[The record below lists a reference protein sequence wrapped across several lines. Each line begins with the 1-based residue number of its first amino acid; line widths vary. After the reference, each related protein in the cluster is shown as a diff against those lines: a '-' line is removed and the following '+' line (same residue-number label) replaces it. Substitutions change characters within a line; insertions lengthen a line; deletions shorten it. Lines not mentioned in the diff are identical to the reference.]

1 MQTKNSYYY
10 ISADAFFKDLAD
22 MCANE
27 TPIRDKYAVMRNV
40 FRVLVD
46 QKLVDNRLAFTGL
59 FAKVDY
65 LIKESRMPFDM
76 ARRINTTRK
85 ILFPTP
91 KDKTTFTDREL
102 TESFPHDLKAVCQ
115 FISALCDGA
124 HVPMALRKL
133 YPATDREIVWGR
145 FDERLQRVIVES
157 WDDSYITARADGAD
171 GVLRICYDTSNEY
184 LLKGDWSYLHD
195 IIRENTVLNIVSIRK
210 IDDVCYPEVIVVEP
224 DFLVDVSTIA
234 SCMETYADSPLVGLL
249 NRLKPIR
256 STAPMLLGSLAGQ
269 FLDETVKGENKS
281 YAESIKDFFS
291 KNSVRML
298 AVDIP
303 ADFHNEARRQKE
315 NISRLIGEDLPAEV
329 EGYDKEDVVLEP
341 SFFCETLGIQGRM
354 DFLQTGGSVII
365 EQKSGK
371 GDFVPFTSPHY
382 NPNVPKA
389 RESHYAQLM
398 LYRALMRYGF
408 NMRSDKLKNVFLLY
422 SKYSKGL
429 LRLGVSPDILYR
441 AMRLRNEI
449 ARQEIDFAYNGM
461 GVLTTLTADDLNEK
475 GVSGKLWNEYVC
487 PQIEELLQPVRN
499 ASPLEQAYYLRFLRF
514 IAMEHLLSKI
524 GNKTKE
530 DSGFAAKWLNSL
542 EEKKAS
548 GNIYDRMTIDRLV
561 HNGDSVESVVLLFD
575 GDVDTDMS
583 NFRMGDIVVLYPYA
597 VGRVPDVCAQMV
609 FRGTLSD
616 ITPIGITVRLRNIQM
631 GDKVFHKPD
640 SVRWAVERD
649 FFESSYNSLYSGM
662 QAFLTASK
670 RRRDL
675 ILTQREPETDT
686 TKVLAGDYGA
696 FNDLVLRAKQAREM
710 FLVIGPPGTG
720 KTSFGMLNIVR
731 EELASGDSCILLTA
745 YTNYA
750 VDEICSK
757 LREAGIDFIRIGS
770 ELMCSP
776 AYRDNLIENRTA
788 QCKDLGA
795 IKELIKNT
803 RVFCGTTSSLN
814 GSAALF
820 SIKSFDIAV
829 VDEAS
834 QILEPHLVGLMSAQC
849 NGTEAIKKFVFIG
862 DHKQLPAVVQ
872 QTADESAVTEPEL
885 LGINLTDCR
894 LSLFERLLRKYK
906 DDPRYVYMLTRQG
919 RMHRDIAMFPNISFY
934 ENRLA
939 VVPCPHQEVPLP
951 LHVDCDNGISELL
964 STRRVVFLAAPSS
977 PGHIDSDKVNRV
989 EAEMI
994 AATVVQAYRMR
1005 SVSFDVT
1012 STIGVIVPYRN
1023 QIATVRKAIDNYGIS
1038 VLHDITIDTVERFQG
1053 SQRDIII
1060 YGFTIQRQYQLNF
1073 LVSNVFDDGGISIDR
1088 KLNVAMTRARE
1099 HLILIGNP
1107 QLLCIDKVF
1116 ASLIKYAREN
1126 NAYFDV
1132 SAADYCSGNFHV
1144 TD

>member
-1 MQTKNSYYY
+1 
-10 ISADAFFKDLAD
+10 
-22 MCANE
+22 
-27 TPIRDKYAVMRNV
+27 
-40 FRVLVD
+40 
-46 QKLVDNRLAFTGL
+46 
-59 FAKVDY
+59 
-65 LIKESRMPFDM
+65 
-76 ARRINTTRK
+76 
-85 ILFPTP
+85 
-91 KDKTTFTDREL
+91 
-102 TESFPHDLKAVCQ
+102 
-115 FISALCDGA
+115 
-124 HVPMALRKL
+124 
-133 YPATDREIVWGR
+133 
-145 FDERLQRVIVES
+145 
-157 WDDSYITARADGAD
+157 
-171 GVLRICYDTSNEY
+171 
-184 LLKGDWSYLHD
+184 
-195 IIRENTVLNIVSIRK
+195 
-210 IDDVCYPEVIVVEP
+210 
-224 DFLVDVSTIA
+224 
-234 SCMETYADSPLVGLL
+234 
-249 NRLKPIR
+249 
-256 STAPMLLGSLAGQ
+256 
-269 FLDETVKGENKS
+269 
-281 YAESIKDFFS
+281 
-291 KNSVRML
+291 
-298 AVDIP
+298 
-303 ADFHNEARRQKE
+303 
-315 NISRLIGEDLPAEV
+315 
-329 EGYDKEDVVLEP
+329 
-341 SFFCETLGIQGRM
+341 
-354 DFLQTGGSVII
+354 
-365 EQKSGK
+365 
-371 GDFVPFTSPHY
+371 
-382 NPNVPKA
+382 
-389 RESHYAQLM
+389 
-398 LYRALMRYGF
+398 
-408 NMRSDKLKNVFLLY
+408 MRSDKLKNVFLLY

-872 QTADESAVTEPEL
+872 QTADESAVTDSEL

-977 PGHIDSDKVNRV
+977 SGHIESDKVNRV

>member
-1 MQTKNSYYY
+1 M
-10 ISADAFFKDLAD
+10 
-22 MCANE
+22 
-27 TPIRDKYAVMRNV
+27 
-40 FRVLVD
+40 
-46 QKLVDNRLAFTGL
+46 
-59 FAKVDY
+59 
-65 LIKESRMPFDM
+65 
-76 ARRINTTRK
+76 
-85 ILFPTP
+85 
-91 KDKTTFTDREL
+91 
-102 TESFPHDLKAVCQ
+102 
-115 FISALCDGA
+115 
-124 HVPMALRKL
+124 
-133 YPATDREIVWGR
+133 
-145 FDERLQRVIVES
+145 
-157 WDDSYITARADGAD
+157 
-171 GVLRICYDTSNEY
+171 
-184 LLKGDWSYLHD
+184 
-195 IIRENTVLNIVSIRK
+195 
-210 IDDVCYPEVIVVEP
+210 
-224 DFLVDVSTIA
+224 
-234 SCMETYADSPLVGLL
+234 
-249 NRLKPIR
+249 
-256 STAPMLLGSLAGQ
+256 
-269 FLDETVKGENKS
+269 
-281 YAESIKDFFS
+281 
-291 KNSVRML
+291 
-298 AVDIP
+298 
-303 ADFHNEARRQKE
+303 
-315 NISRLIGEDLPAEV
+315 
-329 EGYDKEDVVLEP
+329 
-341 SFFCETLGIQGRM
+341 
-354 DFLQTGGSVII
+354 
-365 EQKSGK
+365 
-371 GDFVPFTSPHY
+371 
-382 NPNVPKA
+382 
-389 RESHYAQLM
+389 
-398 LYRALMRYGF
+398 
-408 NMRSDKLKNVFLLY
+408 
-422 SKYSKGL
+422 
-429 LRLGVSPDILYR
+429 
-441 AMRLRNEI
+441 
-449 ARQEIDFAYNGM
+449 
-461 GVLTTLTADDLNEK
+461 
-475 GVSGKLWNEYVC
+475 
-487 PQIEELLQPVRN
+487 
-499 ASPLEQAYYLRFLRF
+499 
-514 IAMEHLLSKI
+514 
-524 GNKTKE
+524 
-530 DSGFAAKWLNSL
+530 

-597 VGRVPDVCAQMV
+597 VGKVPDVCAQMV

-872 QTADESAVTEPEL
+872 QTADESAVTDSEL